1 MCYLFHLKNNYKK
14 IVFEIVQGVYL
25 KIKYLKVF
33 INSCEVEYDVPD
45 AISIEGYK
53 IVNSMYPC
61 IVVDNLEINEND
73 QIRVEIQ
80 FEKVSYNDF
89 SYILGDIYK
98 KDEVVL
104 EQENSDIQ
112 DELILKEEKN
122 LRCF

>member
-1 MCYLFHLKNNYKK
+1 MFHLKNNYKK

-25 KIKYLKVF
+25 KIKNLKVF

-45 AISIEGYK
+45 AISIEDYK

-61 IVVDNLEINEND
+61 IVVDNLEINKND

-112 DELILKEEKN
+112 DELILKEEK
-122 LRCF
+122 RFKMF